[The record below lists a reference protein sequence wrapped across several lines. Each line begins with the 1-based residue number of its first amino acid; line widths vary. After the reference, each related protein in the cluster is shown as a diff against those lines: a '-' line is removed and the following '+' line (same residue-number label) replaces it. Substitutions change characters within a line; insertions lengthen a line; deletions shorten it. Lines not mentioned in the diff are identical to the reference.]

1 MILVY
6 TGNGKGK
13 TSASVGQ
20 AIRALGQGF
29 VVAFGQFMKRG
40 DQAGEQKILSS
51 LLAERFHAEGKGFL
65 KRPEQY
71 TEHRETSLQLLLW
84 ATHQLENVDML
95 VLDEAL
101 YALKSGLLHEE
112 ELRSLIDKAR
122 TREAHLVLSGRDCP
136 QWLTDEADMVTEMTE
151 IKHHYAQ
158 GIPAQKG
165 IEF

>member
-20 AIRALGQGF
+20 TIRALGQGF
-29 VVAFGQFMKRG
+29 VVAFGQFMKRA

-51 LLAERFHAEGKGFL
+51 LLKERFHAEGKGFL
-65 KRPEQY
+65 TRPDQFA
-71 TEHRETSLQLLLW
+71 EHREASLQLLLW
-84 ATHQLENVDML
+84 ATHQLEDVDML

-101 YALKSGLLHEE
+101 YALKTGLLHEE
-112 ELRSLIDKAR
+112 ELRSLVDQAR
-122 TREAHLVLSGRDCP
+122 TQEAHLVLSGRDCP
-136 QWLTDEADMVTEMTE
+136 QWLTDAADTVTEMTE

-158 GIPAQKG
+158 GIPAQRG